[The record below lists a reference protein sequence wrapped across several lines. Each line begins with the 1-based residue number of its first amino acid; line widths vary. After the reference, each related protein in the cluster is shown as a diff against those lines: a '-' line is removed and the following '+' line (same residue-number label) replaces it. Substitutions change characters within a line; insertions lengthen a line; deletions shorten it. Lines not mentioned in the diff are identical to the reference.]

1 MNGLQSGDT
10 VRLRWPYTDLQ
21 GGKTRPAL
29 VMSGTRALPCPAQWT
44 ILEP

>member
-29 VMSGTRALPCPAQWT
+29 VMSGPVPCHVQRSG
-44 ILEP
+44 LF